1 MRLKKKGISAV
12 LIWILCIICILF
24 SGICCDNVPADLCLA
39 YQETALVS
47 AERDPVVTAFST
59 PQKEDASVFSTPQKG
74 VPTQAYVPK
83 GQVQGNS
90 ALAPRKTVQRAN
102 LRCRSGNAAGILPE
116 RIFSGTHFLGQ
127 TARSFDGLCE
137 VFSNTV
143 ILQYIHRQDGEK

>member
-47 AERDPVVTAFST
+47 AERDSVVTA
-59 PQKEDASVFSTPQKG
+59 FSTPQKG